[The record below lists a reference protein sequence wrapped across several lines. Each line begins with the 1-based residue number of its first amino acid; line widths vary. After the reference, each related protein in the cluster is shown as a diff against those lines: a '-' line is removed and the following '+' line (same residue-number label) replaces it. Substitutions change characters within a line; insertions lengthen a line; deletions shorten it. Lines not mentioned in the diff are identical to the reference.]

1 MGCAVAYEAG
11 KHQLEGQL
19 VKKKERQG
27 KDLTTHETSSRRRD
41 GQTTGPSTRLENL

>member
-19 VKKKERQG
+19 VKKIGTAGERFNN
-27 KDLTTHETSSRRRD
+27 T
-41 GQTTGPSTRLENL
+41 